1 MTELRVATW
10 NIRKAIGLDRRR
22 DPGRILRGI
31 AAIGADIVALQEAD
45 RRLGDRPAAL
55 PPERILAETGLTP
68 VVADNG
74 RSLGWHGNAILISGR
89 VTAGIVTC
97 IDLPGL
103 EPRGALMADL
113 LHDDRPLRLVATH
126 LGLTRRHRRQ
136 QLDAMTRFLDSQDDR
151 PTLIIGDFNEW
162 HDSRGLEAL
171 AADFTV
177 HAPGKSYHA
186 ARPVAPLDRIAAD
199 PRFSLRNAGVLE
211 TALTRRAS
219 DHLPV
224 WADFAMIAAGA
235 QDGGQKA
242 TFETSHAG

>member
-1 MTELRVATW
+1 MTQFRVASW
-10 NIRKAIGLDRRR
+10 NIRKAVGLDRRR
-22 DPGRILRGI
+22 DPDRILRGI
-31 AAIGADIVALQEAD
+31 AALGADIVALQEAD
-45 RRLGDRPAAL
+45 RRLGDRPSAL
-55 PPERILAETGLTP
+55 PADRIHAQTGLTP
-68 VVADNG
+68 VSADNG

-89 VTAGIVTC
+89 VEPGPVTC

-113 LHDDRPLRLVATH
+113 LHEGRPLRLIATH
-126 LGLTRRHRRQ
+126 LGLTRRHRRR
-136 QLDAMTRFLDSQDDR
+136 QLLSMIRLLAEQDDR
-151 PTLIIGDFNEW
+151 PTLILGDFNEW

-171 AADFTV
+171 STGFTI

-199 PRFSLRNAGVLE
+199 PRFSLRDAGVLE

-224 WADFAMIAAGA
+224 WADFAM
-235 QDGGQKA
+235 A
-242 TFETSHAG
+242 THRSQGDTGEVPATMSNA